1 MKKANSIGPIIRMVV
16 VCFLFF
22 SFIST
27 SFNLTS
33 NGKLFIALFSIK
45 KLKGPTH
52 SDAGCPMEE
61 AGKEVENRGE
71 DKGNHN
77 VLVLWSPQNFVVT
90 LLLDTGQVRTLRS
103 SPSYGDSSRVPLY
116 LSNRTLLI

>member
-1 MKKANSIGPIIRMVV
+1 MKKANSIGPILRTVV

-22 SFIST
+22 TFIST

-33 NGKLFIALFSIK
+33 NGKVFIALFTIK

-61 AGKEVENRGE
+61 VGKEVENRGK

-77 VLVLWSPQNFVVT
+77 ALVLWSPQNFVVT
-90 LLLDTGQVRTLRS
+90 LLLDTGTVRTLRS
-103 SPSYGDSSRVPLY
+103 GPSHGDSSRVPLY
-116 LSNRTLLI
+116 LCNR